1 MIRLKNLLL
10 EQIDLIIKAAPAN
23 VASKA
28 AQLFLTVFRVREIS
42 KDKVGDKGNQT
53 WYTLNDATLLKYLA
67 KNEQVGASSKYADGS
82 YYYVFGKDLR
92 KKQKKEIYDVLLLP
106 KLRVYKIVKG
116 KKSYSDIQ
124 DYLQASIPSIGKV
137 GSSDVIS
144 FDDLYDAINPSA
156 DIGEQTSSGVKITG
170 AYLREKFGEIIDPDG
185 TAAVGSAERIAT
197 KTAEEEKR
205 KAEEEAR
212 QKSEEENRVNQ
223 EWRDAFN
230 SAIADKRVF
239 WSAWNIHMDNG
250 TSYTFMQ
257 LSKVQAE
264 DPNMYEY
271 TSYSRERQDVD
282 DTNLAGKGPNDG
294 KLFTIDF
301 AKLKE
306 KFSRND
312 DDMTKPYKIDRY
324 ISNEEFS
331 KITAINDATIF
342 DYLKTKLIG
351 GAGSTTN
358 PVLLSF
364 TSGITTKKE
373 NLTKTDI
380 LKAFGL
386 ETEPAAT
393 TKLTVPAGKSL
404 QAEIIQFILLKD
416 FINGIKT
423 SSQMSDANR
432 KYYLGLKNAA
442 GKSVIDTFANLSDP
456 VDGSYGKI
464 SKNVMQLWQFAYYA
478 PDGAFFESYLDKD
491 AYAYPTYD
499 FFTQTIFKLSSPLTE
514 SKRISLKDLLYE
526 RNNLTYDYLFE
537 FTPPAKTIV
546 SEPEPEKKTT
556 VKTEPKTTTKTP
568 VKTEPE
574 TTKDAETTNN
584 TTNTKG
590 TIPGTANI
598 LISGLHS
605 DSSPGYKSIAQ
616 QNTLAGTD
624 HVFKWEAAS
633 SLDPKGLLYQVLK
646 SNTTG
651 QVICFSKGCQYASDI
666 AALMSDKS
674 NLWIVEPYGT
684 ITIPDGVWKSHVI
697 LGPDTNRGSAN
708 FENGMINTPDGV
720 DHWGALKLAGVQAR
734 KWTNVL
740 TGTESGS
747 EEDQP
752 VADTSEKAMKRGI
765 KTVAEQLEARL
776 RWDDALKVWYID
788 RQINVSIDNWP
799 DSRNCFLHLR
809 DDGTIFLK
817 MTDVPTYF
825 AGGGLLTT
833 KEDMVVIKGVGSGWD
848 DSGKKMSVSV
858 VKFEDG
864 SPDWLDAV
872 KKAFTGRKGFDK
884 NNTKNINVT
893 GTDFLDCLKNAL
905 HQGAG
910 ILGLVDGFSFPMG
923 IDDYGNWKFT
933 VED

>member
-42 KDKVGDKGNQT
+42 KDKVGDKDNQT

-106 KLRVYKIVKG
+106 KLRVYKIIKG
-116 KKSYSDIQ
+116 KKSYSNIQ

-170 AYLREKFGEIIDPDG
+170 AYLREKFGEIIDPDD

-223 EWRDAFN
+223 EWRDVFN

-239 WSAWNIHMDNG
+239 WAVYNTHND
-250 TSYTFMQ
+250 TDTVYYFMQ

-264 DPNMYEY
+264 NPNMYEY
-271 TSYSRERQDVD
+271 IFYTRQRKDVD
-282 DTNLAGKGPNDG
+282 DTNPTGKGANDG

-301 AKLKE
+301 TKLKE
-306 KFSRND
+306 KFSGND
-312 DDMTKPYKIDRY
+312 NDTTKAYKIDRY
-324 ISNEEFS
+324 VSNEEFS

-342 DYLKTKLIG
+342 NYLKTKLVG
-351 GAGSTTN
+351 GGSSTGTDK
-358 PVLLSF
+358 VLLSF
-364 TSGITTKKE
+364 TSEVTNKKE

-386 ETEPAAT
+386 ETEPADNTA
-393 TKLTVPAGKSL
+393 LSIPAGKSL

-478 PDGAFFESYLDKD
+478 PDGAFFKSYLDKD

-546 SEPEPEKKTT
+546 SEPEPEKKTP
-556 VKTEPKTTTKTP
+556 VKTEPKTTTKTT

-574 TTKDAETTNN
+574 TKKDSETTDD

-651 QVICFSKGCQYASDI
+651 QVICFSKGCEYASEI

-684 ITIPDGVWKSHVI
+684 LSIPDGVWNNHVI
-697 LGPDTNRGSAN
+697 LGPTPDRGSQN
-708 FENGMINTPDGV
+708 LKEGMVETPKGT
-720 DHWGALKLAGVQAR
+720 DHWGALKYAGELATKYQNVMSGEDTEEEESSADDSSN
-734 KWTNVL
+734 NVL
-740 TGTESGS
+740 DLIEMFDDWSYKDWISKDGNTKIISLNAKLVLGRWVDIDTKDVDGSIIISENGDVSISDQMYNTLKFKFGSAETLLSGKAGSGGTSLTATLYPQSEFEQPVSVTGTSLS
-747 EEDQP
+747 DC
-752 VADTSEKAMKRGI
+752 I
-765 KTVAEQLEARL
+765 
-776 RWDDALKVWYID
+776 
-788 RQINVSIDNWP
+788 
-799 DSRNCFLHLR
+799 
-809 DDGTIFLK
+809 
-817 MTDVPTYF
+817 
-825 AGGGLLTT
+825 
-833 KEDMVVIKGVGSGWD
+833 
-848 DSGKKMSVSV
+848 
-858 VKFEDG
+858 
-864 SPDWLDAV
+864 
-872 KKAFTGRKGFDK
+872 KKAFKAWVVKPEYQGWAAFKKKLSNPFKKHISGPSNLRYI
-884 NNTKNINVT
+884 NSIYVMPPNTT
-893 GTDFLDCLKNAL
+893 STFNA
-905 HQGAG
+905 
-910 ILGLVDGFSFPMG
+910 ITTF
-923 IDDYGNWKFT
+923 
-933 VED
+933 